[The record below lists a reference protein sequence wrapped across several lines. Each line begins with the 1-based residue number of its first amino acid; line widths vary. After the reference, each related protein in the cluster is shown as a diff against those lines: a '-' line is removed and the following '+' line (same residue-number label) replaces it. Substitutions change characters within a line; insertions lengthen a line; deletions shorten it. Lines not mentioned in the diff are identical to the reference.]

1 MARKFCFYFLLVICT
16 YMYSTQKLCYF
27 CVHVSLACTTM
38 YLKKCECTCICVC
51 TCVFLHECACECACV
66 FVYVC
71 VVCVCV
77 SWCVRAFYSQQFVCL
92 QSGYVG
98 QARPNRNNSQ
108 LYKPGLVNKSAL
120 LSVSRQTVD
129 ETRQKSPLTP
139 HYNSAAA
146 LKQDKRSL
154 PLRNSLLDPFGGQVI
169 KNKSLW
175 SKCFLFV
182 LRNLT
187 HSLITQKG
195 AWHAAEVSDV

>member
-1 MARKFCFYFLLVICT
+1 MCLNVHLYVFVHVCFYMSVLVNVLVCL
-16 YMYSTQKLCYF
+16 YMFVLC
-27 CVHVSLACTTM
+27 
-38 YLKKCECTCICVC
+38 
-51 TCVFLHECACECACV
+51 
-66 FVYVC
+66 
-71 VVCVCV
+71 VCVCV
-77 SWCVRAFYSQQFVCL
+77 GWCVQTFYSQQFVCL

-169 KNKSLW
+169 KSKSLW

>member
-1 MARKFCFYFLLVICT
+1 MHVL
-16 YMYSTQKLCYF
+16 
-27 CVHVSLACTTM
+27 VHV
-38 YLKKCECTCICVC
+38 
-51 TCVFLHECACECACV
+51 CACECLCLWMSLCV
-66 FVYVC
+66 CLYMFVFC
-71 VVCVCV
+71 VCVCV
-77 SWCVRAFYSQQFVCL
+77 SWCVQAFYSQQFVCL

-169 KNKSLW
+169 KNKTLW

-187 HSLITQKG
+187 HSLIAQKG
-195 AWHAAEVSDV
+195 GWHAGEVSDV

>member
-1 MARKFCFYFLLVICT
+1 MYI
-16 YMYSTQKLCYF
+16 YMCLYMCVFTWVCLWMCLC
-27 CVHVSLACTTM
+27 V
-38 YLKKCECTCICVC
+38 CICLCCVC
-51 TCVFLHECACECACV
+51 
-66 FVYVC
+66 
-71 VVCVCV
+71 VCVCV
-77 SWCVRAFYSQQFVCL
+77 SWCVQTFYSQQFVCL

-169 KNKSLW
+169 KSKSLW

-187 HSLITQKG
+187 HSLIAQKG